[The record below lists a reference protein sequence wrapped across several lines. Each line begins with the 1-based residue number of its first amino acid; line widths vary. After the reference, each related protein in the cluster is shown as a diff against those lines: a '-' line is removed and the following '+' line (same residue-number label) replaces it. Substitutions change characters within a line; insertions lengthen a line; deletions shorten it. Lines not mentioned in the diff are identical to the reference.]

1 MDVLNN
7 VYKIRG
13 GIILASL
20 EYYFIIKHKN
30 LVQHQSNYILIL
42 KRLFSDEQNDNDE
55 DNKVNDDVDEKCDEE
70 KEVSIYSG
78 QQPRGPLAELYK

>member
-1 MDVLNN
+1 M
-7 VYKIRG
+7 
-13 GIILASL
+13 LAMTS
-20 EYYFIIKHKN
+20 IIKHKN
-30 LVQHQSNYILIL
+30 LVQHKSNYISIIE
-42 KRLFSDEQNDNDE
+42 RLFYLKLYYCSEEQHDNDE